1 MINPY
6 TDSQPFHLCIHPN
19 SDSLGGTCSAT
30 QVFLS
35 QKRVCL
41 PLLSIVTCWVPY
53 VLAFLPFLKHVP
65 NLPRRKQRRSEYF
78 KWQMEMPTGQCTL
91 SRGRTCR
98 ENEAWEKRRG
108 CLHFTDLAKDFWIQ
122 VAAANCLSRD
132 SLPNEASH
140 VEQLPHHQGTAAGP
154 DLWGSEPD
162 GRNDSP
168 AVPSS
173 SHIPG
178 GREARQQGSC
188 HQAPLHAA
196 TAVWHQSDEDWAL
209 VEVWGKIRSEAGGR
223 VERKWEEERPFIF
236 RSLCHL

>member
-1 MINPY
+1 
-6 TDSQPFHLCIHPN
+6 
-19 SDSLGGTCSAT
+19 
-30 QVFLS
+30 
-35 QKRVCL
+35 
-41 PLLSIVTCWVPY
+41 
-53 VLAFLPFLKHVP
+53 
-65 NLPRRKQRRSEYF
+65 
-78 KWQMEMPTGQCTL
+78 MEMPTGQGTL

-122 VAAANCLSRD
+122 VAVANCLSRD

-154 DLWGSEPD
+154 DLWGSEPG

-196 TAVWHQSDEDWAL
+196 TDVWHQSDEDWAL
-209 VEVWGKIRSEAGGR
+209 VGYGGRSEVRQGAGWKGNGKKSAR
-223 VERKWEEERPFIF
+223 LSSGASVIF
-236 RSLCHL
+236 GYQSRGMQKLKDRGMDNARS